1 MFACI
6 VLVFSLHVQVGI
18 NTLISLEQK
27 KIPFLHFS
35 ILAHLKHP
43 HVVSLQ
49 ESFFDSSEELL
60 FIVQVRN

>member
-1 MFACI
+1 MFSGR
-6 VLVFSLHVQVGI
+6 VHVHVGM
-18 NTLISLEQK
+18 NTDLFLEQK
-27 KIPFLHFS
+27 KNTFLLCS